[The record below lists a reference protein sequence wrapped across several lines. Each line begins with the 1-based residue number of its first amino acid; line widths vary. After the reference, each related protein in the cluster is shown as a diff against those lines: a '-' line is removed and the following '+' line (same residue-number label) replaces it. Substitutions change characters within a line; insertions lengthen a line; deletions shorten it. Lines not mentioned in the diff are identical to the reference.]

1 MSARPNQRPLSVP
14 DMEAILAVTSKLAA
28 PFDLRT
34 MLSEVVSAAKQVLR
48 ADRGSVWLYDAAAD
62 QLVLEIAAG
71 MAPVRVATSFGL
83 AGASARSRRII
94 NVPDCYA
101 DVRFNAEVDRRS
113 GYRTR
118 CMLTLPL
125 VDHKDVLVGVMQ
137 VLNKLDGS
145 FDENDES
152 LAIVLA
158 AQCAVALQRVRMT
171 EDLIEGEKMRQE
183 LETARVVQMSTLPST
198 MPVLQGYEVYGTF
211 QPAELTGGDT
221 FDLSM
226 TDQGLLTVL
235 ADATGH
241 GIAPALSVTQM
252 HAMLRMAFRLGAD
265 LDTAFMQ
272 VNNQLGDILQDDR
285 FITAFVGL
293 LDTTQHRMRFHSGG
307 QGPIL
312 HFQAATQLCAC
323 HPPTSFPLGAMS
335 LPAKPEA
342 KILDMQPGDILLL
355 LSDGIYEYRSAYDQ
369 DFGQERVQDLVR
381 EHHRKPV
388 ADLAAIL
395 LQSVTEFAAGAAQE
409 DDITV
414 VLVKREAQQNG
425 ENRTFERSF
434 DSIQEIFAF
443 TREVFSREGIDSDLL
458 PSVDLTL
465 EELFTNMVKYSV
477 STSNAQVRVDLEAIE
492 DGVQVML
499 TDYDVDP
506 FDVTQAPDVD
516 VDLPIEQRKPGGL
529 GLHLIRRL
537 VDTIE
542 YAYSQGN
549 RQSRITF
556 RKTHRGPQA
565 LDGGKIAGS
574 ANARD

>member
-1 MSARPNQRPLSVP
+1 MSARPNKRHLSVP

-34 MLSEVVSAAKQVLR
+34 MLSEVVNAAQQVLR

-62 QLVLEIAAG
+62 QLVLEIAAD
-71 MAPVRVATSFGL
+71 MAPVRVPTSFGL
-83 AGASARSRRII
+83 AGACARSLRII

-101 DVRFNAEVDRRS
+101 DERFNPEVDKRS

-125 VDHKDVLVGVMQ
+125 VDHKDLLVGVMQ
-137 VLNKLDGS
+137 VLNKHDGV
-145 FDENDES
+145 FDENDEA
-152 LAIVLA
+152 LATVLA

-183 LETARVVQMSTLPST
+183 LETARVVQMGTLPST
-198 MPVLQGYEVYGTF
+198 MPIVSGYDLYGTF
-211 QPAELTGGDT
+211 KPAELTGGDT
-221 FDLSM
+221 FDLSVL
-226 TDQGLLTVL
+226 DQGLLTVL

-252 HAMLRMAFRLGAD
+252 HAMLRMAFRLGTD
-265 LDTAFMQ
+265 LDTAFTQ
-272 VNNQLGDILQDDR
+272 VNNQLADILQDDR

-293 LDTTQHRMRFHSGG
+293 LDTTNHRMRFHSGG

-312 HFQAATQLCAC
+312 HFHAESRTCTS
-323 HPPTSFPLGAMS
+323 HRPTSFPLGAMR
-335 LPAKPEA
+335 LPTQPTAM
-342 KILDMQPGDILLL
+342 ILDLRPGDILLL
-355 LSDGIYEYRSAYDQ
+355 LSDGIYEYRSAHNE
-369 DFGQERVQDLVR
+369 DFGQERVQSLVR
-381 EHHRKPV
+381 DHHRKPV
-388 ADLAAIL
+388 AELAGIL
-395 LQSVTEFAAGAAQE
+395 LEAVQQFAAGAPQE

-414 VLVKREAQQNG
+414 VLVKREAAASAS
-425 ENRTFERSF
+425 RSFIRSF
-434 DSIQEIFAF
+434 DAIQDIFAF
-443 TREVFSREGIDSDLL
+443 TAAIFASEQVDPELL

-477 STSNAQVRVDLEAIE
+477 STAEVRIDMTPVEG
-492 DGVQVML
+492 GVEVTL
-499 TDYDVDP
+499 TDYDVEP

-516 VDLPIEQRKPGGL
+516 INLPIEQRKPGGL

-537 VDTIE
+537 VDRIE
-542 YAYSQGN
+542 YEYSGES

-556 RKTHRGPQA
+556 RKTQQGPRVR
-565 LDGGKIAGS
+565 DGGTKSGS
-574 ANARD
+574 ANAGD